1 MRAARG
7 INRGRSPSS
16 SWQLDRL
23 SPNERGR
30 DPRSSG
36 EEEDENMLQK
46 IGLLAFI
53 AGVGTNDGL
62 THNLVVVGP
71 SPTRPTPKIRCA
83 PEGIC
88 WGALGSAVGQVVATA
103 GGPSVACVW
112 SSHRAACTVGDWL
125 TIHWRRRDDRY
136 RSMSTPTSFAVRV
149 AVLVFVGWGRSPIR
163 RTAWLVRY
171 RPFRSLRAVWRQCAG
186 SRQVG
191 SAWSQGSIPLCAR
204 AFRVKRLA

>member
-1 MRAARG
+1 
-7 INRGRSPSS
+7 
-16 SWQLDRL
+16 
-23 SPNERGR
+23 
-30 DPRSSG
+30 
-36 EEEDENMLQK
+36 MLQK

-53 AGVGTNDGL
+53 AGVGTNVGL

-103 GGPSVACVW
+103 GGPSVAC
-112 SSHRAACTVGDWL
+112 TVGDWL

-149 AVLVFVGWGRSPIR
+149 AVLVFVGRGRSPIR
-163 RTAWLVRY
+163 RTACLVRY

-186 SRQVG
+186 SRHVG